1 MELFFFFLRKGWCI
15 FFFIIIFFSPVGDSN
30 HLPYEV
36 ILPDPCEKVLVFLF
50 KIIGGCFNCMS

>member
-1 MELFFFFLRKGWCI
+1 MELFFFFLRKSWCL
-15 FFFIIIFFSPVGDSN
+15 FFNFFFFSPVGDSN

-50 KIIGGCFNCMS
+50 KIIGGCFNCIS